1 MSHTKNK
8 DIWSVLELLT
18 KVLFFILP
26 LLIIFRL
33 SEIISPLTTWGPSV
47 CILLANTN
55 TTKGDSIY
63 LVCLQKKANIYA
75 EKDGY
80 DEEEVKT
87 RKRILNYYQK
97 KNDRISIG
105 YAADLAQYCLI
116 TKEINHLNSLNYA
129 NRILLKAWKE
139 NLLNDKQKLILY
151 KSTLYSYN
159 PTNDDVKKTLHAALD
174 IAETI
179 DSNELKHELRHDVLS
194 ALLKRSIDDIQQWS
208 TAQQYFDIFAPHFCA
223 SDKVRQ
229 RYWITYANYQLGLHN
244 TTLAQQYLD
253 SAMMIDEYYKDDI
266 FEITRIQADIYLAN
280 GDIKKSIRERKKQIA
295 LLYSGGLNLLPLL
308 YRHILDYENAINKQ
322 SIWLVKYYT
331 FITNSELRHF
341 LKRYKRHSN
350 KYSNKQKKTILA
362 LINTH
367 SILQARAALMF
378 GSEDKI
384 NEIQSWVNDIKKREG
399 LTSEQMLQL
408 IDLGICAAAHSQN
421 DSAHILL
428 EQSFI
433 ELQER
438 LKHTFPY
445 MTDGEKSTFWKKEEL
460 ILRQIYSVTD
470 FAILKYNTALLTKGL
485 LLNSSNRVKR
495 AILESNDTVLI
506 ADWQYLQLLRS
517 SYNTSLE
524 NKRQGDIRL
533 LADSLEH
540 SIVRRSN
547 EYQQEISTWD
557 ITWQDVQN
565 QLKSDECAIEFIHYP
580 INNNGIKDNQYK
592 ALLLTKNEAPREF
605 ELFKESEF
613 PIGDT
618 ILYRSEVKLYQY
630 IWEPL
635 VPYLSNGNIYTSM
648 DGLLHHI
655 NIEAMPL
662 ENGKLLSEVYN
673 VVRVSST
680 RELVQS
686 GNVSWVHTTLYGG
699 IKYDLTKQEI
709 QSNAITDTKY
719 KENVSRGYI
728 FRTNKEEKIMQFN
741 MLKYSLQEVQQID
754 AIIKDYEYTTSL
766 YTNDNASEETFKSL
780 SGKRNSILHIATH
793 GIFDRKSDD
802 YIDPMRRSSLLLAGA
817 NNSFRNRGKN
827 NTQEGQDGILTASEI
842 SALDLRGTELVVLSA
857 CNTAKGDITPDGVF
871 GLQRAFKQAGAQTI
885 IMTLWN
891 INDESTAVFM
901 ENLYKALLQGKT
913 KREAFNSTMKL
924 QKERYPDPLHW
935 AGFIM
940 LD

>member
-1 MSHTKNK
+1 MKKHTFKLSK
-8 DIWSVLELLT
+8 AIITLIVIGAL
-18 KVLFFILP
+18 
-26 LLIIFRL
+26 LLIGRGLKIV
-33 SEIISPLTTWGPSV
+33 SPIAVWAPSV
-47 CILLANTN
+47 CMLFAQD
-55 TTKGDSIY
+55 GSPASDSVYIT
-63 LVCLQKKANIYA
+63 CLQKKIDILS
-75 EKDGY
+75 EKSGY
-80 DEEEVKT
+80 
-87 RKRILNYYQK
+87 RKREIKQREKLLQFYLNKRDTSSVDYALAKASYLTEIHK
-97 KNDRISIG
+97 MDYCAEIG
-105 YAADLAQYCLI
+105 DA
-116 TKEINHLNSLNYA
+116 KEILWDAWQQDKLDDNDK
-129 NRILLKAWKE
+129 ILLCSAMTTMIKE
-139 NLLNDKQKLILY
+139 GEVRNSKEVFKDMLK
-151 KSTLYSYN
+151 
-159 PTNDDVKKTLHAALD
+159 V
-174 IAETI
+174 AETI
-179 DSNELKHELRHDVLS
+179 SDEKIRLEWRQICLFT
-194 ALLKRSIDDIQQWS
+194 LLKITLEDMQQWPE
-208 TAQQYFDIFAPHFCA
+208 AQLYYENLQPQFCQL
-223 SDKVRQ
+223 DYMRQ
-229 RYWITYANYQLGLHN
+229 FSWIAMSQYQLQLHN
-244 TTLAQQYLD
+244 TKVAQEYLD
-253 SAMMIDEYYKDDI
+253 SAMQIKTNDKALQVEMSRQQTEIYK
-266 FEITRIQADIYLAN
+266 AN
-280 GDIKKSIRERKKQIA
+280 GEWKNTIAERKKQAA
-295 LLYSGGLNLLPLL
+295 LLYQHNWAIKMYKQFLRYESAIEEQSLWKIKWYSIVLNAKIQTLFEKA
-308 YRHILDYENAINKQ
+308 YEQKDSLDQ
-322 SIWLVKYYT
+322 RGKY
-331 FITNSELRHF
+331 
-341 LKRYKRHSN
+341 
-350 KYSNKQKKTILA
+350 A
-362 LINTH
+362 LIRWRNMFYV
-367 SILQARAALMF
+367 LAAKAVLETDRSGNGVIQF
-378 GSEDKI
+378 I
-384 NEIQSWVNDIKKREG
+384 QEIKEFDA
-399 LTSEQMLQL
+399 LTSEEFLQL
-408 IDLGICAAAHSQN
+408 IDLSIRAATLYPSDSVGVVLQQN
-421 DSAHILL
+421 I
-428 EQSFI
+428 E
-433 ELQER
+433 ELQAR
-438 LKHTFPY
+438 LKVTFPY
-445 MTDGEKSTFWKKEEL
+445 MTDGEKAIFWNKEEP
-460 ILRQIYSVTD
+460 ILRNIYSVD
-470 FAILKYNTALLTKGL
+470 SCSDVKYNATLLTKGL

-495 AILESNDTVLI
+495 AILESGDSALV
-506 ADWQYLQLLRS
+506 ADWRHLQMLRS
-517 SYNTSLE
+517 SYNYSKYSADE
-524 NKRQGDIRL
+524 IANMQM

-580 INNNGIKDNQYK
+580 INNNGIKDNQYT
-592 ALLLTKNEAPREF
+592 ALLLTKNEAPREI

-635 VPYLSNGNIYTSM
+635 VPYLSNGNIYISV

-662 ENGKLLSEVYN
+662 ENGKLLSEIYN
-673 VVRVSST
+673 VIRVSST

-754 AIIKDYEYTTSL
+754 AVIKDYEYTTSL

-871 GLQRAFKQAGAQTI
+871 GLQRAFKHAGAQTI